1 MQPPTGSSSNSS
13 NDSTDEWV
21 GPLRVCRVRLVV
33 GSHRT
38 TAFVEGY
45 RHHRAVVERIPLARA
60 TQLTAR
66 GVPVTLEHRRH
77 DAA

>member
-1 MQPPTGSSSNSS
+1 MARVQLPTDSSSDSS
-13 NDSTDEWV
+13 DEWV

-45 RHHRAVVERIPLARA
+45 
-60 TQLTAR
+60 
-66 GVPVTLEHRRH
+66 
-77 DAA
+77 